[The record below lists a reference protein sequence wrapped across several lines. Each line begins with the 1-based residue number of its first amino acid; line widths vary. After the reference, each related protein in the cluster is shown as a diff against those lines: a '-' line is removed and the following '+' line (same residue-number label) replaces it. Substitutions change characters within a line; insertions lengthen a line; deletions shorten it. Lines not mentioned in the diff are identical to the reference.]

1 MQVEKEAKE
10 AALNLRAKEHEQR
23 VEQQR
28 NATQVRQ

>member
-1 MQVEKEAKE
+1 MQVEKEEKE
-10 AALNLRAKEHEQR
+10 ADLNLRAKEHEET